1 MYKFIKDVF
10 SNILDFNVV
19 FKLRRSKYF
28 EFRFKINIKRL
39 NSIYFKFISFNNKY
53 MSQCTN
59 L

>member
-1 MYKFIKDVF
+1 MPIRMVF
-10 SNILDFNVV
+10 FNVV

-28 EFRFKINIKRL
+28 EFRFKMNIKRL
-39 NSIYFKFISFNNKY
+39 QSIYFKFISFNNKY